1 MAKTNRSELSL
12 ILEAAGDRHISTHA
26 SIVPD
31 CVSISTDRDATHPSG
46 YPTIRKGDL
55 LFMRAEERGQNA
67 IIYRLDLAEPAADE
81 AGEAVRV
88 RVTSDAGLDEVVT
101 SWLVRVRTADGQ
113 DVRLADLMA
122 WLAINDAEDAGS
134 AQELDRIMALAY
146 GEAARE
152 KRPLVMRTG
161 KVFTE
166 AMHATTKRGVYV
178 HEDGGEFLM
187 AGRLMVRTTG
197 SGRLAA
203 TVGMNKTLMYLNHL
217 ATISGYG
224 YEEGRSCIVH
234 TTIDELLERRGLDP
248 TRKNKDRVRSDLQAL
263 ARWAWEFED
272 VNTKAWVRVPL
283 AGGVKIAR
291 GGAVTFSLTP
301 EFMRE
306 IINRR
311 AGLLPADP
319 ALMRTDDKR
328 NPNAFTIGYKL
339 MTHSYQNAGETNQN
353 TLSVSRLLDYVETIP
368 KAEDVASRHHTRRI
382 VEPMERD
389 LTALV
394 DLGMLDW
401 WDYCHVKGEPLTDE
415 EQAARFDEDGN
426 ERALPYEIAIRA
438 NIQWQLSNAYEEEIA
453 KTIEARER
461 HRKEAAEAKT
471 KRRRRA
477 GRAKG

>member
-12 ILEAAGDRHISTHA
+12 ILEAAGDRHISAHA

-55 LFMRAEERGQNA
+55 LFMKAEERGQNA

-187 AGRLMVRTTG
+187 AGGLMVRATG

-217 ATISGYG
+217 ATVSGYG
-224 YEEGRSCIVH
+224 YEEGRSCTVH
-234 TTIDELLERRGLDP
+234 TTVEELLDRRGLDP
-248 TRKNKDRVRSDLQAL
+248 TRKNKERVRSDLQAL
-263 ARWAWEFED
+263 ARWAWEYED
-272 VNTKAWVRVPL
+272 PNEKVWKRVAL
-283 AGGVKIAR
+283 SEGAEIR
-291 GGAVTFSLTP
+291 RGAVSFTFTSR
-301 EFMRE
+301 FMRE

-368 KAEDVASRHHTRRI
+368 RREDVRNRAYTQRI
-382 VEPMERD
+382 IEPMERD

-394 DLGMLDW
+394 GLGVLDW

-415 EQAARFDEDGN
+415 EQAERFDEDGN
-426 ERALPYEIAIRA
+426 ERALPYEIAIKA
-438 NIQWQLSNAYEEEIA
+438 NIQWQLSNSYEDEIA
-453 KTIEARER
+453 KTIEARDR
-461 HRKEAAEAKT
+461 HRKEAADAKT
-471 KRRRRA
+471 KRRRRV
-477 GRAKG
+477 GRARS

>member
-55 LFMRAEERGQNA
+55 LFMKMEERGQNG
-67 IIYRLDLAEPAADE
+67 IIYRLELSRQDADE
-81 AGEAVRV
+81 DSETVQV
-88 RVTSDAGLDEVVT
+88 RVTSGAGLNEVVQ

-122 WLAINDAEDAGS
+122 WLAINDAEDAGD
-134 AQELDRIMALAY
+134 AQELDRIMALTY

-152 KRPLVMRTG
+152 NRPLVMRTG

-178 HEDGGEFLM
+178 HEDGGEYLM

-217 ATISGYG
+217 ATVSGYG
-224 YEEGRSCIVH
+224 YEEGRSCTVH
-234 TTIDELLERRGLDP
+234 TTVEELLDRRGLDP
-248 TRKNKDRVRSDLQAL
+248 TRKNKERVRSDLQAL
-263 ARWAWEFED
+263 ARWAWEYED
-272 VNTKAWVRVPL
+272 PNEKVWKRVAL
-283 AGGVKIAR
+283 SEGAEIR
-291 GGAVTFSLTP
+291 RGAVSFTFTSR
-301 EFMRE
+301 FMRE

-368 KAEDVASRHHTRRI
+368 KAEDVKNRAYTQRI
-382 VEPMERD
+382 IEPMERD

-394 DLGMLDW
+394 GLGVLDW

-415 EQAARFDEDGN
+415 EQAERFDKDGN
-426 ERALPYEIAIRA
+426 ERALPYEIAIKA
-438 NIQWQLSNAYEEEIA
+438 NIQWQLSNSYEGEIA
-453 KTIEARER
+453 KTIEARGR
-461 HRKEAAEAKT
+461 HRKEAADAKT

-477 GRAKG
+477 GRARS

>member
-1 MAKTNRSELSL
+1 MAKTDRSELSL
-12 ILEAAGDRHISTHA
+12 ILEAASDRHISAHA

-31 CVSISTDRDATHPSG
+31 CISISTDRDATHPSG

-55 LFMRAEERGQNA
+55 LFMKMEERGQNG
-67 IIYRLDLAEPAADE
+67 IIYRLELSRQDADE
-81 AGEAVRV
+81 DSEAVQV
-88 RVTSDAGLDEVVT
+88 RVTSGAGLNEVVQ
-101 SWLVRVRTADGQ
+101 SWLVRVRTANGQ
-113 DVRLADLMA
+113 DVRLADLLA
-122 WLAINDAEDAGS
+122 WLAINDAEDAGN

-146 GEAARE
+146 GEAAKE
-152 KRPLVMRTG
+152 KRPLVLRTG

-166 AMHATTKRGVYV
+166 AMHATTKRGVYE

-187 AGRLMVRTTG
+187 AGGLMVRTNG
-197 SGRLAA
+197 AGKLAA
-203 TVGMNKTLMYLNHL
+203 TVGMSKTLMYLNHL

-224 YEEGRSCIVH
+224 YEEGRSCVVH
-234 TTIDELLERRGLDP
+234 TSIDDLLERRGLEP
-248 TRKNKDRVRSDLQAL
+248 TRKNKERVRSDLQAL

-272 VNTKAWVRVPL
+272 MNTKAWVRVPL

-328 NPNAFTIGYKL
+328 NPNAFAIGYKL
-339 MTHSYQNAGETNQN
+339 ITHSYQNAGEANQN
-353 TLSVSRLLDYVETIP
+353 TLSVSRLLEYAETIP
-368 KAEDVASRHHTRRI
+368 KREEVRNRTYTQRI
-382 VEPMERD
+382 IEPMERD

-394 DLGMLDW
+394 DLGVIDW

-426 ERALPYEIAIRA
+426 ERALPYEIAVRA
-438 NIQWQLSNAYEEEIA
+438 NIQWQLSNSYEEEIA
-453 KTIEARER
+453 KTLEARER
-461 HRKEAAEAKT
+461 SRKSAEEAKT
-471 KRRRRA
+471 RRRGRKRRAR
-477 GRAKG
+477 G